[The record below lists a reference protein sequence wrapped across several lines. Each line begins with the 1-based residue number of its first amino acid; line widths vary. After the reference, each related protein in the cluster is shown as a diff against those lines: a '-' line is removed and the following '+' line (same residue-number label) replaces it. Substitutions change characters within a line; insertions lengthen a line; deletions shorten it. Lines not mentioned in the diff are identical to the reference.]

1 MTYNKDERPAQSE
14 NEQQS
19 QLKNGIPEAAE
30 LLQSL
35 RNSPIMDEMF
45 FLNTSNL
52 CQAIMTIVDT
62 IGELVDDVN
71 VSVENKR
78 EVRTQDLTWTKE
90 RIWHVRSIA
99 EIIDNRVNHED
110 FEKMIGAVKEFCK
123 SPT

>member
-1 MTYNKDERPAQSE
+1 MNMLSNENERPAQSK
-14 NEQQS
+14 NEQTPQCA
-19 QLKNGIPEAAE
+19 PEAAA

-35 RNSPIMDEMF
+35 RNSPIVDEMYY
-45 FLNTSNL
+45 LNTSNL

-62 IGELVDDVN
+62 IGELVDDVI

-78 EVRTQDLTWTKE
+78 VVKDHYLTWTKE
-90 RIWHVRSIA
+90 RMWQIRSIA
-99 EIIDNRVNHED
+99 EIIDDRVNHED